1 MLFGR
6 KKITRS
12 LVVVVSIIFIFS
24 ISSDA
29 KSSNVKAP
37 VIHPKENSNVDL
49 KRFEAKT
56 DTGEDCEYCYDNIYK
71 GIEIIYGRTDIAG
84 SRCYYCIRQSGNHST
99 KVYARREVKKCSNG
113 CTYEILEYLPA
124 LYECESLE

>member
-1 MLFGR
+1 MLFDR

-24 ISSDA
+24 IGSDA

-37 VIHPKENSNVDL
+37 VRPLKEVSDVDL
-49 KRFEAKT
+49 KRFEAKI
-56 DTGEDCEYCYDNIYK
+56 DTGEDCEYCYNNIYK

-99 KVYARREVKKCSNG
+99 KVYARREVNKCLNE
-113 CTYEILEYLPA
+113 CTYETLEYLPA
-124 LYECESLE
+124 EYRCY